1 MRGDPGSPWGM
12 WRFLVAVAAPCCRRL
27 ILLGPLSPLRQGPV
41 CTGLL
46 RDAGFSDAS
55 CLLWGCQSHPRAS
68 PHPATALSPPA
79 SVLASVLEPCAP
91 CQSLVPPPPEPCAPC
106 QSRLPPPE
114 PCAPHQSRLPLPEPC
129 APRQNRV
136 PSARAVYRPPEP
148 FARARAVC
156 PPPKPCAP
164 RQSCVPPAKAMC
176 LLLRACPPTRLDFEG
191 LEGGEDGALEKLRA
205 WSRSIEDLQ
214 HPSALPAP
222 FASSLAR
229 SARQTALRYVPR
241 GCPTVRGRPAM
252 GVRPASG
259 LCLAMALL
267 LAACCAACRGVC
279 QHAMVCAGV
288 PRCVPACHGVCR
300 AKHCPAV
307 ACTIV
312 PGATQR
318 PVLCHAHH
326 LHVTNAVPG
335 ARAVPRPWR
344 GCAVARATR
353 AASCSASRAVSAL
366 PARATPALPS
376 LSGHRRPACP
386 LPTAAPLTPA
396 LALAPRPGVM
406 HPVSASRA
414 GVPLSGCA
422 LSLSPPCPPR
432 RSPALRVST
441 GCPGPAQ
448 CRVCRLCPSR
458 PPTAS
463 LCLCPSEIPA
473 VPTLSPHSPSVPTRV
488 SAGGAAPAGDGPAH
502 CVPCPAAM
510 GRCPAAGR

>member
-1 MRGDPGSPWGM
+1 MGNVEVPGRCGSSLLPTPDTARSLIAPEAGTCLHWASEGRGIFR
-12 WRFLVAVAAPCCRRL
+12 RFLPA
-27 ILLGPLSPLRQGPV
+27 LGMPEPP
-41 CTGLL
+41 
-46 RDAGFSDAS
+46 S
-55 CLLWGCQSHPRAS
+55 C
-68 PHPATALSPPA
+68 LSPPRHCP
-79 SVLASVLEPCAP
+79 LATCLSACIRAGTVCPL
-91 CQSLVPPPPEPCAPC
+91 
-106 QSRLPPPE
+106 PE

-129 APRQNRV
+129 APCQSRV

-241 GCPTVRGRPAM
+241 GCPTVRGCPAM

-300 AKHCPAV
+300 RAVVCAVPSTVLPWLVQSCPVPLSALSCATHITCMSQMQCLELGLCLALGVAV
-307 ACTIV
+307 LWHAPRV
-312 PGATQR
+312 LR
-318 PVLCHAHH
+318 PVL
-326 LHVTNAVPG
+326 
-335 ARAVPRPWR
+335 PR
-344 GCAVARATR
+344 V
-353 AASCSASRAVSAL
+353 
-366 PARATPALPS
+366 
-376 LSGHRRPACP
+376 
-386 LPTAAPLTPA
+386 
-396 LALAPRPGVM
+396 
-406 HPVSASRA
+406 
-414 GVPLSGCA
+414 
-422 LSLSPPCPPR
+422 PCPPCQPVPPR
-432 RSPALRVST
+432 RCRHCLAIAVLPVLCPPRLRSPLLWLWPRA
-441 GCPGPAQ
+441 PG
-448 CRVCRLCPSR
+448 
-458 PPTAS
+458 
-463 LCLCPSEIPA
+463 
-473 VPTLSPHSPSVPTRV
+473 
-488 SAGGAAPAGDGPAH
+488 
-502 CVPCPAAM
+502 
-510 GRCPAAGR
+510 